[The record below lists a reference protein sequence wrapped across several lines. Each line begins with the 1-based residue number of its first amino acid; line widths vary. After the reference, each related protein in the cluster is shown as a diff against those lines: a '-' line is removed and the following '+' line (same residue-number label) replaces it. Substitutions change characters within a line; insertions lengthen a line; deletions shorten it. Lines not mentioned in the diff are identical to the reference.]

1 MVSATDPGPEGP
13 APERLVAIL
22 LAAGAGSRF
31 TGSGHKLEA
40 LIEGVPVV
48 VHALEAARAAGIGP
62 IVVVRGAERLP
73 QIERGAERLPQ
84 VERGAERLPQIEPG
98 AEKLPQVERGAEK
111 LPQVEPGAER
121 LPRGQHVVLVD
132 NPDWEAGQ
140 ITSLRAGLRAAEQ
153 LGADAAVVGLGDQPF
168 IDPSAWQA
176 VAASTAPIAVATYD
190 GERGHPVRLHR
201 SVWHLL
207 PHEGDQGARS
217 VLAMHPEL
225 VEEIACQGASTDIDT
240 VEDLRTWQSN

>member
-73 QIERGAERLPQ
+73 QIEP
-84 VERGAERLPQIEPG
+84 GAERLPQIEPG
-98 AEKLPQVERGAEK
+98 AERLPQI
-111 LPQVEPGAER
+111 EPGAER
-121 LPRGQHVVLVD
+121 LPQVQHVVLVD

>member
-73 QIERGAERLPQ
+73 QIEP
-84 VERGAERLPQIEPG
+84 GAERLPQIEPG
-98 AEKLPQVERGAEK
+98 AERLPQV
-111 LPQVEPGAER
+111 
-121 LPRGQHVVLVD
+121 QHVVLVD

>member
-1 MVSATDPGPEGP
+1 
-13 APERLVAIL
+13 VAIL

-73 QIERGAERLPQ
+73 QIEP
-84 VERGAERLPQIEPG
+84 GAERLPQIEPG
-98 AEKLPQVERGAEK
+98 AERLPQV
-111 LPQVEPGAER
+111 
-121 LPRGQHVVLVD
+121 QHVVLVD